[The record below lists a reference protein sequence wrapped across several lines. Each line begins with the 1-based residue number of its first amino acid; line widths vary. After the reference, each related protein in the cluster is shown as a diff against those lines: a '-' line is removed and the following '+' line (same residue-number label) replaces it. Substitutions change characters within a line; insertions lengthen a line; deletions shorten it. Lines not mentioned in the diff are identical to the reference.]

1 MACEVSIDVV
11 DQLLCS
17 LQSSAVPTS
26 LECVSSGLRGLFGLR
41 SSIVGTWDLEF
52 EAFVCGFQPV
62 LGLADRSDESLRVL
76 R

>member
-52 EAFVCGFQPV
+52 EAFCMWVST
-62 LGLADRSDESLRVL
+62 GLRFGRSIG
-76 R
+76 